1 MAYIKNIF
9 DRNFLEY
16 ASYVIKDRAIP
27 DLEDGLKPVQRRI
40 LHTLFDKDDGKFHKV
55 ANVIGEC
62 MKFHPHGEASIG
74 PALVILSNKEYF
86 IDRQGNF
93 GNIYTGD
100 EASAPRYIECKAS
113 PFAKEIFYN
122 PKLTPYADSYDGRN
136 REPVLFPAKM
146 PVLLVMGAEGIAVGM
161 STKIL
166 PHNIIEVLE
175 AEKAC
180 LSGKKFELYPDFP
193 TGGLVDVSEYRDGN
207 GKVLVRAKLD
217 TSDPKRLVIRELP
230 FGSTTESLIAS
241 IENAARAGRIKLQS
255 INDFTSEKVEIEIKL
270 ARGVYSQE
278 TVDALFAFT
287 ECEQSISVN
296 FLVIRDGLPEVMTIT
311 DVIKHH
317 AKQLVKIL
325 TRELELEKKDL
336 LDKVH
341 LRTLERIFI
350 EERIYKNIE
359 KMKTAEGVEKSV
371 LDGFKPFMKEVG
383 TRGISHEDIEHLLK
397 IPIRRISLFD
407 INRARKEMDEILV
420 RIKEINGLLKN
431 IVAYAISCLDGFI
444 ARIKSSE
451 EYNRGARLTRVGT
464 FEKIDV
470 KEIVK
475 KDIELK
481 YDPKTGYVG
490 TAVTGD
496 AVAEL
501 SAFDRI
507 LVIKNNGSWL
517 VSDLPEKAFVG
528 PAAWWI
534 GAADKEAL
542 SRIVFTIIYKE
553 EKTGYPCIKRCTI
566 DGWIMNKEYSLVP
579 ESAKVLHVDTR
590 PKFGFNVLY
599 VPKPRIK
606 VLKESFKAQDYAV
619 RGLKAGGV
627 RLAPREAK
635 SVEV

>member
-1 MAYIKNIF
+1 VAFIKNIF

-40 LHTLFDKDDGKFHKV
+40 LHTLFEKDDGKFHKV
-55 ANVIGEC
+55 ANITGEC
-62 MKFHPHGEASIG
+62 MKYHPHGDASIG
-74 PALVILSNKEYF
+74 PALVVLANKEYF

-93 GNIYTGD
+93 GNVYTGD
-100 EASAPRYIECKAS
+100 EASAPRYIECRCSALSKD
-113 PFAKEIFYN
+113 IFYN
-122 PKLTPYADSYDGRN
+122 PKLTTYVDSYDGRN
-136 REPVLFPAKM
+136 REPLLFPAKI
-146 PVLLVMGAEGIAVGM
+146 PVILVMGAEGIAVGM

-175 AEKAC
+175 AEKNC
-180 LSGKKFELYPDFP
+180 LAGKKFELYPDFP
-193 TGGLVDVSEYRDGN
+193 TGGLVDVSDYRDGN

-217 TSDPKRLVIRELP
+217 TSDPKRIVIRELP
-230 FGSTTESLIAS
+230 YGSTTESIIAS
-241 IENAARAGRIKLQS
+241 IENAAKAGRIKLFS

-270 ARGVYSQE
+270 ARGIYSQE

-296 FLVIRDGLPEVMTIT
+296 LLVIKDGLPEVMTVT

-359 KMKTAEGVEKSV
+359 KMRTAESVEKAV
-371 LDGFKPFMKEVG
+371 IDGFKPFMKEVG
-383 TRGISHEDIEHLLK
+383 PRGVSSEDVDHLLK

-407 INRARKEMDEILV
+407 INRAHKEMEEILA

-431 IVAYAISCLDGFI
+431 IVAYAIGCLDTII
-444 ARIKSSE
+444 ANIIASE
-451 EYNRGARLTRVGT
+451 DYNKGARRTKVGA

-470 KEIVK
+470 KEVVK

-481 YDPKTGYVG
+481 YDSKTGYVG
-490 TAVTGD
+490 TAVAGK
-496 AVAEL
+496 VEAEC
-501 SAFDRI
+501 SSFDRI
-507 LVIKNNGSWL
+507 LVIRNNGFWS
-517 VSDLPEKAFVG
+517 VCDLPEKSFVG
-528 PAAWWI
+528 PDAWWI
-534 GAADKEAL
+534 GVADKEEL
-542 SRIVFTIIYKE
+542 SKIIFTIIYKE
-553 EKTGYPCIKRCTI
+553 AETGYACIKRCII
-566 DGWIMNKEYSLVP
+566 DGWIMNKDYSLVP
-579 ESAKVLHVDTR
+579 EGAKVLHIDTR
-590 PKFGFNVLY
+590 PKFAFNIHY
-599 VPKPRIK
+599 VPKPRLRS
-606 VLKESFKAQDYAV
+606 LKESFKVTDYNV

-627 RLAPREAK
+627 RLAPKEAK